1 MSIVRKSRKD
11 LPPVSQKRLDELAAI
26 PDEQIDYSDIP
37 PLGDDFWENA
47 EIRRRDQTQPVTL
60 RVKESV
66 LAYFKAEGKGYQTRI
81 NAVLESYVRAQE
93 RLKSKLSRDAGE
105 WAVIYC
111 SLISGVAGS
120 VLSTLQHLD
129 FT

>member
-1 MSIVRKSRKD
+1 MS
-11 LPPVSQKRLDELAAI
+11 KRYEKPLTLDELANV
-26 PDEQIDYSDIP
+26 DEKDIDVSEMP
-37 PLGDDFWENA
+37 ELGDEFWSKA
-47 EIRRRDQTQPVTL
+47 RIVGPDRTLHISL

-66 LAYFKAEGKGYQTRI
+66 LAFFKAEGKGYQTRI

-105 WAVIYC
+105 WAALYW
-111 SLISGVAGS
+111 SLIGGAAAS